1 MSIRPHGGI
10 LINREKLEAEQ
21 NALLKKAKN
30 LKKLK
35 VSKWTISDL
44 EMIGTGVFSPLQGF
58 MNSKDYL
65 SVLLKDR
72 LKNNIIWPIPITL
85 PAHKKEIES
94 FQIGD
99 TISLIGEDGVI
110 YGLIHLEEMYTP
122 NKLLEAEKVYRTTDP
137 THPGVKRLYECGE
150 IYLAGPIILL
160 NRQNY
165 NEFHSYYKTPKET
178 RELFKKLGWKT
189 IVGFQTRNPVHR
201 AHEYIQKC
209 ALEIVDGLLLNPL
222 VGETKADDIPANVRM
237 RSYEVLLENYFPKNR
252 TKLIVFPAAMRFAG
266 PKEALLHAIA
276 RKNYG
281 CTHFIIG
288 RDHAGVG
295 DFYGTYDAQKYV
307 EQFEDE
313 LGIQILKFD
322 HAFYCKKCENMTTEK
337 TCPHEES
344 FHVHLSGTEVRKKL
358 QNGEELPKEFT
369 RPEVANVLIN
379 GMGS

>member
-1 MSIRPHGGI
+1 
-10 LINREKLEAEQ
+10 
-21 NALLKKAKN
+21 
-30 LKKLK
+30 
-35 VSKWTISDL
+35 
-44 EMIGTGVFSPLQGF
+44 
-58 MNSKDYL
+58 
-65 SVLLKDR
+65 
-72 LKNNIIWPIPITL
+72 
-85 PAHKKEIES
+85 
-94 FQIGD
+94 
-99 TISLIGEDGVI
+99 
-110 YGLIHLEEMYTP
+110 
-122 NKLLEAEKVYRTTDP
+122 
-137 THPGVKRLYECGE
+137 
-150 IYLAGPIILL
+150 LAGPIILL

-252 TKLIVFPAAMRFAG
+252 TKLIVFPAAMRYAG

-337 TCPHEES
+337 TCPHEQS

-369 RPEVANVLIN
+369 RPEVAN
-379 GMGS
+379 